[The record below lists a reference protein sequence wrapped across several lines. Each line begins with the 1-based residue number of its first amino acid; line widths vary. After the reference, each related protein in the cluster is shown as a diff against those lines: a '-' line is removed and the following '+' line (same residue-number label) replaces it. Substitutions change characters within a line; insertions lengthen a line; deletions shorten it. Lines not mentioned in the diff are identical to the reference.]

1 MQYNILVVIVLCL
14 LVFMLTIQF
23 QLNDLNAKI
32 QDTIKRVDELMKER
46 PKEKSAPTIQNMQ
59 F

>member
-23 QLNDLNAKI
+23 QLNDLSTKI
-32 QDTIKRVDELMKER
+32 QDTIKRVDELVKER
-46 PKEKSAPTIQNMQ
+46 PKEKSNPTIQNMQ

>member
-23 QLNDLNAKI
+23 QLNDLSAKI
-32 QDTIKRVDELMKER
+32 QDTIKRLDELVKER
-46 PKEKSAPTIQNMQ
+46 PKEKSTPTIQNMQ